1 MSENDLNNDT
11 LTQKPSDYSDEIRY
25 GKTRGLLFALLK
37 WLECEFFGVFI
48 FLSLLALRVVMG
60 RVGDIIFGL
69 LGFITYI
76 MVMADFGHKE
86 GCKAR
91 IKNDVRGD
99 NVKRGFGVLLG
110 AVSIVPPLISLGIL
124 GLSYAG
130 AIPSAVLPFKV
141 MNAGLWGFINL
152 FVSDMEISHLHPAVF
167 AVYPAL
173 QLILAAVTAW
183 AFSVGFS
190 NEDLATRLMY
200 RKSK

>member
-1 MSENDLNNDT
+1 MSVNDSKET
-11 LTQKPSDYSDEIRY
+11 AAKKPSDYSDEERY
-25 GKTRGLLFALLK
+25 GRARALLFALLK

-60 RVGDIIFGL
+60 RAGDVIFGV

-76 MVMADFGHKE
+76 MVMADFGFKE

-110 AVSIVPPLISLGIL
+110 AVSIVPPLLTLGVL

-130 AIPSAVLPFKV
+130 AVPSAVLPFKAL
-141 MNAGLWGFINL
+141 NSGLWGIINL
-152 FVSDMEISHLHPAVF
+152 FVGDMEIAHLHPAVF

-173 QLILAAVTAW
+173 QLILAAVTAG
-183 AFSVGFS
+183 AFSVGFN
-190 NEDLATRLMY
+190 NEDLETRLMY